1 MARQVGGQDVLARL
15 ESLQAALV
23 AGEGRLDSDA
33 AKRARDVLDR
43 TGERLRLGVDRT
55 VVALVGAT
63 GSGKSSLFNAL
74 AGMEVAEVGVRR
86 PTTGEATACV
96 WAVDGADALL
106 DWLGVPKR
114 QRTNRESV
122 LDADRQSDLHGLVL
136 LDLPDHD
143 STSLTHRLEV
153 DRLVELV
160 DLLVWVVDPQKY
172 ADEALHYR
180 YLRRMVGHEA
190 VMLVVLNQ
198 LDRLSPAEAQTCAT
212 DLRRL
217 LDADGLGAVRLL
229 TTSVRT
235 GSGIEE
241 LRAVLSDLVRRR
253 GAFAG
258 RAMADLERSADELR
272 VGVAAAEPDPT
283 QLPGAEKL
291 VAALAHAAGL
301 PVALDAVTADYQ
313 RQAAQRTGWPPLRW
327 WRRWRPDALS
337 RLGLAEGDEAQV
349 RQLTQLTPPT
359 PTPSQRSQV
368 ELAVR
373 EVTTA
378 AAQGMPQPWT
388 DDIRLAAA
396 APADDLGDSL
406 DAAVRSVDL
415 TLRRPAWWAGITAV
429 QVGLIVVTLAGLVW
443 LFALG
448 VGSWAGRSGL
458 ASPFLGP
465 FSLPS
470 VLLVGGAVLGAIAAL
485 AARWFV
491 MLGARRHRARVA
503 GQLRSAVSSVAVER
517 VIAPIAAV
525 VIDHRTV
532 RESLGRHR

>member
-1 MARQVGGQDVLARL
+1 VLDRL
-15 ESLQAALV
+15 ESLQIALSV
-23 AGEGRLDSDA
+23 GENRLDPDA

-86 PTTGEATACV
+86 PTTGQATACV
-96 WAVDGADALL
+96 WSADGADALL
-106 DWLGVPKR
+106 DWLGVPQR
-114 QRTNRESV
+114 QRTNRETV
-122 LDADRQSDLHGLVL
+122 LDADRQTDLHGLVL

-172 ADEALHYR
+172 ADEALHHQ

-198 LDRLSPAEAQTCAT
+198 LDRLSPAEAQTCTT

-229 TTSVRT
+229 TTSART
-235 GSGIEE
+235 GTGVDE

-258 RAMADLERSADELR
+258 RAMADLERAASELR
-272 VGVAAAEPDPT
+272 PGVATDEPDPK
-283 QLPGAEKL
+283 QLPGSEKL
-291 VAALAHAAGL
+291 VGALAHAAGL
-301 PVALDAVTADYQ
+301 PVMLDAVTADYH
-313 RQAAQRTGWPPLRW
+313 RQAAELTGWPPLRW
-327 WRRWRPDALS
+327 WHRLRPDPLS

-349 RQLTQLTPPT
+349 RALTRASAPAATPA
-359 PTPSQRSQV
+359 QRSQV

-373 EVTTA
+373 EVTDA
-378 AAQGMPQPWT
+378 AAAGMPQPWA
-388 DDIRLAAA
+388 DDVRAAA
-396 APADDLGDSL
+396 VAPDDDLSSAL
-406 DAAVRSVDL
+406 DAAVSTVDL
-415 TLRRPAWWAGITAV
+415 TLRRPAWWAVLTAV
-429 QVGLIVVTLAGLVW
+429 QVGLVALTAIGLVW
-443 LFALG
+443 VLVQGIGALVG
-448 VGSWAGRSGL
+448 AGAASAPSVGSI
-458 ASPFLGP
+458 
-465 FSLPS
+465 SLP
-470 VLLVGGAVLGAIAAL
+470 VLLLVGGAILGGVVAL

-491 MLGARRHRARVA
+491 RLGARQRRSRVA
-503 GQLRSAVSSVAVER
+503 GQLRSAVSAVAVER
-517 VIAPIAAV
+517 VIAPVAAV

-532 RESLGRHR
+532 REALTRPR

>member
-1 MARQVGGQDVLARL
+1 MARQAGGQDVLDRL
-15 ESLQAALV
+15 ESLQIALS
-23 AGEGRLDSDA
+23 AGESRLDPDA
-33 AKRARDVLDR
+33 VKRARDVLDR

-86 PTTGEATACV
+86 PTTGQATACV
-96 WAVDGADALL
+96 WSADGADALL
-106 DWLGVPKR
+106 DWLGVPQR

-122 LDADRQSDLHGLVL
+122 LDADRQTDLHGLVL

-143 STSLTHRLEV
+143 STSLSHRLEV

-172 ADEALHYR
+172 ADEALHHQ

-198 LDRLSPAEAQTCAT
+198 LDRLSPAEAQTCTT

-229 TTSVRT
+229 TTSART
-235 GSGIEE
+235 NTGVEQ

-258 RAMADLERSADELR
+258 RAMADLERAAGELR
-272 VGVAAAEPDPT
+272 PGVAAAEPDPK
-283 QLPGAEKL
+283 QLPGSEKL
-291 VAALAHAAGL
+291 VGALAHAAGL
-301 PVALDAVTADYQ
+301 PVMLDAVTADYH
-313 RQAAQRTGWPPLRW
+313 RQAAELTGWPPLRW
-327 WRRWRPDALS
+327 WHRLRPDPLS

-349 RQLTQLTPPT
+349 RALTRASAPAATPA
-359 PTPSQRSQV
+359 QRSQV

-373 EVTTA
+373 EVTDA
-378 AAQGMPQPWT
+378 AAEGMPQPWA
-388 DDIRLAAA
+388 DDVRAAA
-396 APADDLGDSL
+396 VAPDDDLSSAL
-406 DAAVRSVDL
+406 DTAVASVDL
-415 TLRRPAWWAGITAV
+415 TLRRPAWWTVLTAV
-429 QVGLIVVTLAGLVW
+429 QVGLVALTAIGLVW
-443 LFALG
+443 LLVQGAGAL
-448 VGSWAGRSGL
+448 VAGGAPS
-458 ASPFLGP
+458 APSIGP
-465 FSLPS
+465 FSLP
-470 VLLVGGAVLGAIAAL
+470 VLLLLGGAILGGAVAL

-491 MLGARRHRARVA
+491 RLGARQRRSRVA
-503 GQLRSAVSSVAVER
+503 ARLRSAVSAVAVER
-517 VIAPIAAV
+517 VIAPVAAV

-532 RESLGRHR
+532 REALARPR

>member
-1 MARQVGGQDVLARL
+1 MARHAGGRDVVGRL
-15 ESLQAALV
+15 ESVQIALA
-23 AGEGRLDSDA
+23 AGEGRLDPDA
-33 AKRARDVLDR
+33 AKRARDVLER
-43 TGERLRLGVDRT
+43 TGERLRLGADRT

-74 AGMEVAEVGVRR
+74 AGVELAEVGVRR

-96 WAVDGADALL
+96 WSADGADALL

-122 LDADRQSDLHGLVL
+122 LDADRQHDLHGLVL

-143 STSLTHRLEV
+143 STALTHRLEV

-180 YLRRMVGHEA
+180 YLRRMIGHEA

-217 LDADGLGAVRLL
+217 LDADKLGAVRLL
-229 TTSVRT
+229 TTSART
-235 GSGIEE
+235 GAGIEE

-272 VGVAAAEPDPT
+272 AGVAAAEPDPT
-283 QLPGAEKL
+283 QLPGSEQL

-301 PVALDAVTADYQ
+301 PVMLDAVTADYH
-313 RQAAQRTGWPPLRW
+313 RQAAERTGWPPLRW
-327 WRRWRPDALS
+327 WHRWRPDALS
-337 RLGLAEGDEAQV
+337 RLGLEEGDEAQV
-349 RQLTQLTPPT
+349 RELTRVSAPA
-359 PTPSQRSQV
+359 PTPSHRSQV

-378 AAQGMPQPWT
+378 TAQGMPQPWT
-388 DDIRLAAA
+388 DDVRQAGVTTS
-396 APADDLGDSL
+396 DDLSEAL
-406 DAAVRSVDL
+406 DGAVRTVDL
-415 TLRRPAWWAGITAV
+415 TLRRPGWWSALTAV
-429 QVGLIVVTLAGLVW
+429 QVGLIVITLAGLAW
-443 LFALG
+443 LFLLG
-448 VGSWAGRSGL
+448 VTSWAGSDLG
-458 ASPFLGP
+458 APFVGP
-465 FSLPS
+465 MPLPT
-470 VLLVGGAVLGAIAAL
+470 VFLIGGAVLGAVSAI

-491 MLGARRHRARVA
+491 ELGARRHRARVA
-503 GQLRSAVSSVAVER
+503 AQLRSAVSAVAVER
-517 VIAPIAAV
+517 VIAPVAAV

-532 RESLGRHR
+532 REALGRPR

>member
-1 MARQVGGQDVLARL
+1 MVARL
-15 ESLQAALV
+15 ESLQIALAA
-23 AGEGRLDSDA
+23 GDGRLDPDA

-43 TGERLRLGVDRT
+43 TGERLRLGADRT

-122 LDADRQSDLHGLVL
+122 LDADRQNDLHGLVL

-198 LDRLSPAEAQTCAT
+198 LDRLSPAEAQTCAI

-217 LDADGLGAVRLL
+217 LDADGLNDVRLL
-229 TTSVRT
+229 TTSART

-241 LRAVLSDLVRRR
+241 FRAVLSDLVRRR

-272 VGVAAAEPDPT
+272 AGVARAEPEPT
-283 QLPGAEKL
+283 QLPGSEQL

-301 PVALDAVTADYQ
+301 PVMLDAVTADYH
-313 RQAAQRTGWPPLRW
+313 RQAAERTGWPPLRW

-337 RLGLAEGDEAQV
+337 RLGLEESDEAQV
-349 RQLTQLTPPT
+349 RELTRVSAPAPT
-359 PTPSQRSQV
+359 PAQRSQV

-373 EVTTA
+373 EVTGA

-388 DDIRLAAA
+388 DDIRQAGVE
-396 APADDLGDSL
+396 PSDDLSDSL
-406 DAAVRSVDL
+406 DAAVQSVDL
-415 TLRRPAWWAGITAV
+415 TLRRPGWWGALTAV
-429 QVGLIVVTLAGLVW
+429 QVGLIAITMVGLVW
-443 LFALG
+443 LFVLG
-448 VGSWAGRSGL
+448 VASWTGSGL
-458 ASPFLGP
+458 AAPFVGP
-465 FSLPS
+465 MPLPT
-470 VLLVGGAVLGAIAAL
+470 VLLIGGAALGAVSAL

-491 MLGARRHRARVA
+491 RLGARRHRARVA
-503 GQLRSAVSSVAVER
+503 AQLRSAVSAVAVER
-517 VIAPIAAV
+517 VIAPVAAV

-532 RESLGRHR
+532 REALGRPR